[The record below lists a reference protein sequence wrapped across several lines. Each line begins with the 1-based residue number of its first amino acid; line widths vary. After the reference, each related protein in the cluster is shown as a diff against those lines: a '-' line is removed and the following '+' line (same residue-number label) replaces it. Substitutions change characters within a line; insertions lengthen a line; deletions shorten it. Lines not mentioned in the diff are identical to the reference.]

1 MANVKLIHNETM
13 QQMGEPVPFKAHR
26 NFYVAIA
33 QCEDYAKQSVSYV
46 NPYIAVIPVDK
57 TRRLVVTA

>member
-1 MANVKLIHNETM
+1 MATVELIHNKTM

-33 QCEDYAKQSVSYV
+33 QCEAYANHPVTYI
-46 NPYIAVIPVDK
+46 NPYIGVIPVDK
-57 TRRLVVTA
+57 NRRLVVTA